1 MLRGPQEINGMVLFS
16 RNYRESD
23 KLVKIFTESNGKKMF
38 FVRHANKKNSQ
49 ISSAV
54 QPFTQAN
61 YIGELKDEGLS
72 FLNTAKDIHP
82 FFSIQQD
89 IFLSAYATYILN
101 LSDAAIEDNVY
112 DPFLFGFLK
121 DSLTLINEGYD
132 PEIITNIF
140 EIQIL
145 QRFGIQLNFSSCAIC
160 GSQEEPFDFSDK
172 YHGVLCQKHWSMDE
186 RRFHYSP
193 RALHFIKLFNAI
205 SYEQI
210 KSINLS
216 DETKQHIRQV
226 IDSIY
231 EEYVGLHL
239 KSKKF
244 IDDMQNWKEMIP
256 KRENKIDKLDNTN

>member
-1 MLRGPQEINGMVLFS
+1 LRGPQEINGLVLFS

-23 KLVKIFTESNGKKMF
+23 KLVKIFTESHGKKMF

-49 ISSAV
+49 INSAI
-54 QPFTQAN
+54 QPFTQAR

-72 FLNTAKDIHP
+72 FLNTAKDIQP
-82 FFSIQQD
+82 FYNIQQD

-101 LSDAAIEDNVY
+101 LSDAAIDDGIY
-112 DPFLFGFLK
+112 DPFLFGFVK
-121 DSLTLINEGYD
+121 DSLNLINEGYD
-132 PEIITNIF
+132 AEIITNIF
-140 EIQIL
+140 EIQL
-145 QRFGIQLNFSSCAIC
+145 LKRFGIDINFSHCSVCLSDI
-160 GSQEEPFDFSDK
+160 EPFDFSDK
-172 YHGVLCQKHWSMDE
+172 YHGMLCQKHWSMDD

-193 RALHFIKLFNAI
+193 RALHFIKLFNEI

-216 DETKQHIRQV
+216 DETKQQIRQV
-226 IDSIY
+226 VDSIY
-231 EEYVGLHL
+231 EEYVGIHL

-256 KRENKIDKLDNTN
+256 KRENKIDK

>member
-1 MLRGPQEINGMVLFS
+1 MRGPQEINGIVLFS

-49 ISSAV
+49 INSAI
-54 QPFTQAN
+54 QPFTQAK
-61 YIGELKDEGLS
+61 YIGELKEEGLS
-72 FLNTAKDIHP
+72 FLNTAKDIEP
-82 FFSIQQD
+82 FFNIQKD

-101 LSDAAIEDNVY
+101 LSDAAIDDNIY
-112 DPFLFGFLK
+112 DPFLYSFVK
-121 DSLTLINEGYD
+121 ESIALINEGYD
-132 PEIITNIF
+132 AEIITNIF

-145 QRFGIQLNFSSCAIC
+145 QRFGIELNFSSCSVC
-160 GSQEEPFDFSDK
+160 GNTQEPFDFSDK
-172 YHGVLCQKHWSMDE
+172 YHGVLCQKHFSMDD

-193 RALHFIKLFNAI
+193 RALHFIRLFSSI

-216 DETKQHIRQV
+216 DETKQQIRQV

-231 EEYVGLHL
+231 EEYVGVHL

>member
-1 MLRGPQEINGMVLFS
+1 MRGPQEINGLVLFS

-23 KLVKIFTESNGKKMF
+23 KLVKIFTESHGKKMF
-38 FVRHANKKNSQ
+38 FVRHVNKKNSQ
-49 ISSAV
+49 INSAI
-54 QPFTQAN
+54 QPFTQAR

-72 FLNTAKDIHP
+72 FLNTAKDIQP
-82 FFSIQQD
+82 FYNIQQD

-101 LSDAAIEDNVY
+101 LSDAAIDDGIY
-112 DPFLFGFLK
+112 DPFLFGFVK
-121 DSLTLINEGYD
+121 DSLNLINDGYD
-132 PEIITNIF
+132 AEIITNIF
-140 EIQIL
+140 EIQL
-145 QRFGIQLNFSSCAIC
+145 LKRFGIDINFSHCSVCLSDI
-160 GSQEEPFDFSDK
+160 EPFDFSDK
-172 YHGVLCQKHWSMDE
+172 YHGMLCQKHWSMDD

-193 RALHFIKLFNAI
+193 RALHFIKLFNEI

-216 DETKQHIRQV
+216 DETKQQIRQV

-231 EEYVGLHL
+231 EEYVGIHL

-256 KRENKIDKLDNTN
+256 KRENKIDK